1 MLAPAPKGSCEVF
14 LIAPSMG
21 IRLQHRWEPDC
32 SPSGNARKMERLPAA
47 WTQGDYDQRGKVDKE
62 PALHTAEDAS
72 PRELWGASWRLLL
85 TLAALGLLVVPLIRE
100 FPLGQS
106 TRTALLAWLLVG
118 LALYWLYAGMGYRPL
133 LLLQLMLF
141 STAAALLST
150 KLLLVVIDINR
161 LTVLRY
167 VARGLILVGAG
178 CAFANLGAMLITLW
192 RRSRDDPG
200 ISGSQRGR

>member
-1 MLAPAPKGSCEVF
+1 M
-14 LIAPSMG
+14 
-21 IRLQHRWEPDC
+21 
-32 SPSGNARKMERLPAA
+32 
-47 WTQGDYDQRGKVDKE
+47 DKE

-167 VARGLILVGAG
+167 LARGLILVGAG

-192 RRSRDDPG
+192 RRSRNDPG
-200 ISGSQRGR
+200 IRGTPRGR